1 MMDNDIS
8 HRRPAT
14 TTLALPFQPEVIGTN
29 RTDFTDTYGVK
40 VTAWEI
46 AVAKSGGGF
55 VYVDYL
61 NPDTGKPGMK
71 LCYVAPVDDTW
82 LVGSGIYTDRL

>member
-1 MMDNDIS
+1 MV
-8 HRRPAT
+8 RGR
-14 TTLALPFQPEVIGTN
+14 
-29 RTDFTDTYGVK
+29 GVLGMPG
-40 VTAWEI
+40 VRSG
-46 AVAKSGGGF
+46 VFVRDGGGF